1 MKDTPAIVGAANASG
16 LRIALV
22 VSAYHAAI
30 TGALRD
36 GAIAALAE
44 AGADTATQVTVI
56 DAPGAFEVP
65 FAARAAAASGRF
77 DAVVCLGCIVRG
89 ETPHFDVLASAVAH
103 AIAVASQRTNVPMT
117 FGVLTTNTMAEAE
130 ARSRGDGNKG
140 REAALA
146 AVQLANVQRQLLW

>member
-1 MKDTPAIVGAANASG
+1 MKDTPVIVGAADASR
-16 LRIALV
+16 LQIALV

-36 GAIAALAE
+36 GAIAALGE
-44 AGADTATQVTVI
+44 AGADITRSVTVI
-56 DAPGAFEVP
+56 DAPGAFEIP
-65 FAARAAAASGRF
+65 FAARRAAASGRF

-89 ETPHFDVLASAVAH
+89 ETPHFDVLAFSVAH
-103 AIAVASQRTNVPMT
+103 AIAKASQETNIPIT

-130 ARSRGDGNKG
+130 VRARGDGNKG

-146 AVQLANVQRQLLW
+146 AVQLANVASQLLL